1 MGQFYNRIFFAGDF
15 AVAWNPYAD
24 NGSHAYTGH
33 GTGHENQKPVG
44 LPKNSWHHVKVTYYT
59 TDATFSIWV
68 DDAILHDRI
77 KSDMNP
83 GQTPERYTVYIASA
97 GDGCIIEQ
105 YIDDITVS
113 PVSRPYTI
121 TASAGEQGSISPSG
135 AVTVNRG
142 ASQTFAI
149 TANLPYMIADV
160 LVDGSSVGAMSTY
173 TFTDVIDD
181 HTIGASFSINA
192 SLLNQSSHSSSSSS
206 GTSNSQAIVGLPNP
220 VVTSATVS
228 ATKVAPGTPVM
239 VNASVLNKGTANGA
253 ANIKLYINGQEETS
267 KGITVNSG
275 SNTPITF
282 TVSRNEPGTYT
293 VYVGGVSAGS
303 FTVDEMADS
312 NIILYIS
319 GALIFIALAAGA
331 IYFLRRRQ
339 SINI

>member
-1 MGQFYNRIFFAGDF
+1 
-15 AVAWNPYAD
+15 
-24 NGSHAYTGH
+24 
-33 GTGHENQKPVG
+33 
-44 LPKNSWHHVKVTYYT
+44 
-59 TDATFSIWV
+59 
-68 DDAILHDRI
+68 
-77 KSDMNP
+77 MNP